1 VLPHANEGRW
11 NAGDTKEG
19 PLHVLR
25 APVRP
30 GSAVQI
36 PCGGG
41 GWWWCGCQDCPDVWA
56 GPTRM
61 AGYTLTA
68 SEMSMLTATAGD
80 ASNDS
85 SRCTS
90 FDLAAWMRASAIVR
104 SHALFA
110 HTHIHIPLDS

>member
-1 VLPHANEGRW
+1 MFYGHRYGR
-11 NAGDTKEG
+11 G
-19 PLHVLR
+19 PRSKSHV
-25 APVRP
+25 V
-30 GSAVQI
+30 VV
-36 PCGGG
+36 GGG
-41 GWWWCGCQDCPDVWA
+41 GVVVRTVQMFGHA

-61 AGYTLTA
+61 AGYHTLTA